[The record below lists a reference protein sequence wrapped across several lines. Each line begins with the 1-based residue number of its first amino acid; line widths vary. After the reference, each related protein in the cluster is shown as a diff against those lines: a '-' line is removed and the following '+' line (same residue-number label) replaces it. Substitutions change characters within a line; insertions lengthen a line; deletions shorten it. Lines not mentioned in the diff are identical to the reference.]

1 MDKDI
6 KVLEQELADRLEAV
20 EIQRAKDAEEF
31 EQKKKERAKQL
42 AEAIVAQQ
50 RAHDEKVAARVAAE
64 QAQKEQWAAW
74 EKAERERKE
83 AEEREHLRLE
93 AERREKEA
101 KLKELREQMI
111 QLEFAE
117 EQRRKALEQSLPPV
131 IVQEELIDGPNGLTP
146 PTSKMSDHLKRIL
159 RQDRDF
165 QCLRRLK
172 GTADLYQRTMFSRL
186 PHRRRIPV

>member
-6 KVLEQELADRLEAV
+6 KVLEQELAERLEAV

-31 EQKKKERAKQL
+31 EKKKQERAKHL
-42 AEAIVAQQ
+42 AEAIAAQQ
-50 RAHDEKVAARVAAE
+50 RAHDEKVAARVATE

-74 EKAERERKE
+74 EKAERDRKE
-83 AEEREHLRLE
+83 AEERDHLRLE
-93 AERREKEA
+93 AERKEKEA

-117 EQRRKALEQSLPPV
+117 EQRRKALEQALPPV
-131 IVQEELIDGPNGLTP
+131 IVQEEIVDGPNGLTP
-146 PTSKMSDHLKRIL
+146 PTSEMSDHLKRIL

-165 QCLRRLK
+165 N
-172 GTADLYQRTMFSRL
+172 
-186 PHRRRIPV
+186 V